1 MLSTPNESAHVI
13 YILLYVY
20 ASLVD
25 CEFNA
30 RFEDTAQLAS
40 AELSKFIINI
50 ISTRF
55 SLMWHHPSTHLTA
68 HFSPVTFLIKR
79 ISL

>member
-25 CEFNA
+25 CEFNV
-30 RFEDTAQLAS
+30 RFEDTAP
-40 AELSKFIINI
+40 IG
-50 ISTRF
+50 F
-55 SLMWHHPSTHLTA
+55 S
-68 HFSPVTFLIKR
+68 R
-79 ISL
+79 IVQIHN